1 MACLIPYDYT
11 NLGMMGVDGEKY
23 FITEQGLR
31 NYICH
36 TILKDVDDVFYTKPK
51 AVDNFMNEIHSLP
64 VKTEVAENHVCY
76 KVGDFYNAIGF
87 DLNDLLGKSSL
98 SLYLDEDDIR
108 EANSEWDA

>member
-31 NYICH
+31 SYIYY
-36 TILKDVDDVFYTKPK
+36 TILKDVNDSYAKLV
-51 AVDNFMNEIHSLP
+51 AIDNFMNEIHSLP
-64 VKTEVAENHVCY
+64 VKTKVAENHVCY